1 MKFTL
6 SNACRAVWSM
16 TDAQLRDLLEQIEYC
31 ESGRDLQDECSDADL
46 RSLAQ
51 AELSGRA
58 YSARLLIND

>member
-1 MKFTL
+1 
-6 SNACRAVWSM
+6 M